1 MNKDPLST
9 TCYRMSMRSNRLV
22 SGRARSKLRIAQKV
36 RRQLTAAHSSDLLP
50 LLPSGPGGVH
60 RVRCAGPAPD
70 LLHHT
75 IPHRLTGALYTPSAT
90 VLDAKI
96 KRFHACETRFCSPAR
111 PAGECACVPESW
123 LRQPG
128 LSQEP
133 GR

>member
-1 MNKDPLST
+1 
-9 TCYRMSMRSNRLV
+9 MSMRSNRLV

-75 IPHRLTGALYTPSAT
+75 ISLCTACAPFCALP
-90 VLDAKI
+90 D
-96 KRFHACETRFCSPAR
+96 PR
-111 PAGECACVPESW
+111 PM
-123 LRQPG
+123 L
-128 LSQEP
+128 
-133 GR
+133 